1 MNHELDAREGHDG
14 KVPGEDK
21 EPQAGSLCL
30 NSHPEE
36 QELEARSTWEV
47 RGNDSG
53 RESGLKEFRKVR
65 NMELSII
72 ILKEEF
78 IPSQQN

>member
-1 MNHELDAREGHDG
+1 M
-14 KVPGEDK
+14 PGEDG
-21 EPQAGSLCL
+21 EPQVRSLCL

-47 RGNDSG
+47 RGNDSD
-53 RESGLKEFRKVR
+53 RESGPKEFRKVR

-72 ILKEEF
+72 TLKEEF
-78 IPSQQN
+78 IHS

>member
-14 KVPGEDK
+14 KVPGEEE
-21 EPQAGSLCL
+21 EPQVGSLCL

-36 QELEARSTWEV
+36 QEQEARRTWEV
-47 RGNDSG
+47 RGNDTD
-53 RESGLKEFRKVR
+53 RESGLKEFGNAR

-72 ILKEEF
+72 TLKEEF
-78 IPSQQN
+78 IHSQ